1 MSARLIIG
9 TLALAFL
16 APSGLLLGQDEEVKP
31 SADPTEHLAT
41 LAEALKGRKTS
52 DDDVRHEADTKAV
65 EAIDHLNLDFKNYA
79 EKDQKRVADEVER
92 IFKIRTEEEENRL
105 YIAAAAFMSD
115 IGPLGEEPLKSA
127 MKVKHL
133 EKRLDVQVMLIESL
147 GKHKNPKNV
156 TLFIDLLK
164 DGEVKLVVAAV
175 KALAEYRDAEAK
187 LRKEITEALIKQY
200 ANTNNL
206 DAREKGKNPVWHDR
220 LLALEVPMN
229 DALSALTLQNFQN
242 AADWEKW
249 FNDNR
254 NKKW

>member
-9 TLALAFL
+9 TLALALF
-16 APSGLLLGQDEEVKP
+16 APSASLLGQDEEAKS
-31 SADPTEHLAT
+31 SADPTEHLTA
-41 LAEALKGRKTS
+41 LADGLRERKTS
-52 DDDVRHEADTKAV
+52 DDDIRHEADTKTV
-65 EAIDHLNLDFKNYA
+65 EAIDHLNLDFKNYG
-79 EKDQKRVADEVER
+79 EKDQKKVADEVER
-92 IFKIRTEEEENRL
+92 IFKIRTEEEENRI

-133 EKRLDVQVMLIESL
+133 EKRLEVQVMLIESL

-156 TLFIDLLK
+156 ELFVDLLK
-164 DGEVKLVVAAV
+164 EEEVKVVVAAV
-175 KALAEYRDAEAK
+175 KALAEYRDADAK
-187 LRKEITEALIKQY
+187 LRKEVTEALVKQY
-200 ANTNNL
+200 ANTHNL
-206 DAREKGKNPVWHDR
+206 DVREKGKNPVWRER

-229 DALSALTLQNFQN
+229 EALAALTLQSFQS
-242 AADWEKW
+242 APEWEKW